1 MEQCSDGSDEKMAA
15 SFVGVDP
22 AFCCLARPF
31 VDTAALVVNYVIAN
45 GGYAESNANRVQVME
60 RGDFARELPR
70 FN

>member
-15 SFVGVDP
+15 SFIGVDP

-31 VDTAALVVNYVIAN
+31 VDMAAVIVNYVIAN

-60 RGDFARELPR
+60 RGVSARELPR